1 MIEGKAQ
8 RAAARFTSLD
18 QVISRV
24 GEAVRF
30 DVLGPLTASVPLPS
44 AAQPRRLLAVL
55 LARAGQFVGRDTLVD
70 ELWPDGAPS
79 SAAAIVQVTVSKLR
93 KTLSPGLGAAEAGQR
108 LRSGPRG
115 YALALEPGELDA
127 DEFLTLLSSG
137 ADDRAQRRRALER
150 ALACWR
156 GDAFDDVAG
165 GPLLEAHKLWLE
177 DRRSAALLQ
186 LVELELADGD
196 GRAVVERLDPVVAA
210 RPADERF
217 AARLASA
224 LGAVGHR
231 ESALE
236 VLRRTRRALWEEAG
250 VWPGD
255 DLVAVYRRIA
265 GTEWTTPGPP
275 AQLPPAVPDFT
286 GRAAELA
293 DLGRALRGPAPIV
306 LHGAAGAGKSALAV
320 QAAWRARRRFPDG
333 QLSASLRAPDGAPA
347 DPATV
352 LTGFLRLLGA
362 APAELADRAGLTGL
376 WRSYTADRRLLVLL
390 EDVTAEA
397 QVRALLPSGPGCV
410 TLVTARRELPGLCGA
425 RPVPVAALSTK
436 DAEALL
442 AAIAGESRLRAEPEA
457 THRLLGHC
465 AGLALAVRI
474 AGAKLAARPSL
485 RVAEL
490 AVRLADDRRRLD
502 ELTTGD
508 LGVRAVVTSALRERP
523 AADRSLLRLLAAF
536 AGPVPDWGAA
546 ALMDRPLDET
556 RDRLDALAGTHLL
569 EPAGTQWVV
578 PPFTRLVLTE
588 GPEPDA
594 VALRR
599 ACEVTLAVA
608 DHARGCLA
616 EGAPGPDPAVLR
628 RIAADPVAWA
638 AEETG
643 HLAATVRL
651 AGAHGWHELTER
663 LADAC
668 TELAGT
674 PWLGHTARA
683 VSVLGLAAARRRQD
697 PRAEAEKLYNLGS
710 VHWQH
715 GRARQARTYFVMAEN
730 RFRRLDDPH
739 GTGAAL
745 AALADVHLDGG
756 DPRAAEAELREAL
769 GLLRDCGDRRGQAAA
784 AAQLGSL
791 AEDVGDVRR
800 AVESFEVSMLLAQ
813 ECDDGRWHDQAAKRY
828 ADVLRRHGGID
839 QAADLLTGALG
850 GAVRTRE
857 RHWEAHVL
865 RSLGDLHTEAGEL
878 ADGER
883 CLLRSLALFEQIGH
897 RHAAAYTHRSL
908 AEARRRAGDPAGARW
923 HLRAAM
929 GVFREL
935 RDRRGAGYALL
946 SLGRTQAEDGAGP
959 EAARVLRT
967 SADLFRE
974 LGFPLWEL
982 RALRELNAVS
992 STSPERDR
1000 TREVLTKIRT

>member
-1 MIEGKAQ
+1 M
-8 RAAARFTSLD
+8 RF
-18 QVISRV
+18 Q
-24 GEAVRF
+24 
-30 DVLGPLTASVPLPS
+30 VLGPLTASVPLPS

-115 YALALEPGELDA
+115 YALAVEPGELDA
-127 DEFLTLLSSG
+127 DDFLALLAAG

-156 GDAFDDVAG
+156 GDAFADVAG

-286 GRAAELA
+286 GRVAELA
-293 DLGRALRGPAPIV
+293 GTVRALRGPGPVV

-320 QAAWRARRRFPDG
+320 QAAWRTRRRFPDG
-333 QLSASLRAPDGAPA
+333 QLTASLRDAE
-347 DPATV
+347 PATV

-362 APAELADRAGLTGL
+362 TPAELADRAGLTGV

-390 EDVTAEA
+390 EDVTSEA
-397 QVRALLPSGPGCV
+397 QVRALLPSGPGCA
-410 TLVTARRELPGLCGA
+410 TLVTTRRELPGLCGA
-425 RPVPVAALSTK
+425 RPVPVGGLSTE
-436 DAEALL
+436 DAWALL
-442 AAIAGESRLRAEPEA
+442 AAIVGEARLRAEPAAAQRVLEC
-457 THRLLGHC
+457 C
-465 AGLALAVRI
+465 AGLALAVRV
-474 AGAKLAARPSL
+474 AGAKLAARPDQ
-485 RVAEL
+485 RVAEP
-490 AVRLADDRRRLD
+490 ATRLADDRRRLD
-502 ELTTGD
+502 ELATGD
-508 LGVRAVVTSALRERP
+508 LSVRAAVTSALRERP
-523 AADRSLLRLLAAF
+523 PADRSLLRSLAAF
-536 AGPVPDWGAA
+536 DGPVPDWCAA
-546 ALMDRPLDET
+546 ALLDRPVEEA
-556 RDRLDALAGTHLL
+556 RERLEELAATHLVERDAAESVAVEQTGGDEARGPL
-569 EPAGTQWVV
+569 SRRAGRTGTRWAV
-578 PPFTRLVLTE
+578 PPLTRLVITE
-588 GPEPDA
+588 TPEPDPA
-594 VALRR
+594 ALRR
-599 ACEVTLAVA
+599 ACEVTLAFA
-608 DHARGCLA
+608 EHARGLSRTDA
-616 EGAPGPDPAVLR
+616 PKPAPGV
-628 RIAADPVAWA
+628 WA
-638 AEETG
+638 AEETA
-643 HLAATVRL
+643 HLAAAARL
-651 AGAHGWHELTER
+651 AGAHGWHDLTER

-668 TELAGT
+668 TALAGT
-674 PWLGHTARA
+674 PWLGHAARA
-683 VSVLGLAAARRRQD
+683 VSVLGLAAARRRRD

-715 GRARQARTYFVMAEN
+715 GRGRQARNYFVMAET
-730 RFRRLDDPH
+730 RFRQLEDPQ
-739 GTGAAL
+739 GTGAVL
-745 AALADVHLDGG
+745 AALADVHLDSG
-756 DPRAAEAELREAL
+756 DPRAAEAELVEAL
-769 GLLRDCGDRRGQAAA
+769 GLLRACGDRHGQAAA

-800 AVESFEVSMLLAQ
+800 AVESFEASMLLAS
-813 ECDDGRWHDQAAKRY
+813 ECDDGRGHDQAAKRY
-828 ADVLRRHGGID
+828 ADVLRRHGGYD
-839 QAADLLTGALG
+839 RAADLLTGALG

-865 RSLGDLHTEAGEL
+865 RSLGALHTEAGEPG
-878 ADGER
+878 DGER
-883 CLLRSLALFEQIGH
+883 LLTRSLELFEQIGH
-897 RHAAAYTHRSL
+897 RHAAAYTHRCL

-923 HLRAAM
+923 HLRVAM

-935 RDRRGAGYALL
+935 RDRRGAGYTLL
-946 SLGRTQAEDGAGP
+946 SLGRTHADEGAAP
-959 EAARVLRT
+959 EAARLLRT
-967 SADLFRE
+967 SAGLFRE

-982 RALRELNAVS
+982 RALGELTAV
-992 STSPERDR
+992 TGESPARDR
-1000 TREVLTKIRT
+1000 AREVLTKIRT